1 MTDRFVPILVAA
13 ALTALCALAPARARA
28 CSCMQQSQRDAFEQ
42 AVAVFEGHVLE
53 VKPSATE
60 PEISPVT
67 VRFKVVQAW
76 KGAEGEEVVLN
87 TAANSAM
94 CGYAFAAG
102 KSYLV
107 YASATEGK
115 LDVSLC
121 SRTQPSAAAGE
132 DLKALGLGATP
143 VDPKADPHA
152 APPAAATDE
161 PPARGG
167 CAGCALAP
175 AEARLHGAELLCV
188 LGALLVASRRRFAAV
203 RWRSLITSRRRSGSR
218 S

>member
-1 MTDRFVPILVAA
+1 MIERFVPILVAA
-13 ALTALCALAPARARA
+13 LTAFCAFAPARARA

-60 PEISPVT
+60 PEVGNVT

-76 KGAEGEEVVLN
+76 KGTESEEVVLG
-87 TAANSAM
+87 TPANSAM
-94 CGYAFAAG
+94 CGYAFAVG
-102 KSYLV
+102 QSYLV
-107 YASATEGK
+107 YASASEGK

-121 SRTQPSAAAGE
+121 SRTQPSAQAGE
-132 DLKALGLGATP
+132 DLKALGIGATP

-152 APPAAATDE
+152 APQPATQE

-167 CAGCALAP
+167 CAGCALTP
-175 AEARLHGAELLCV
+175 AEARQNGAALLIV
-188 LGALLVASRRRFAAV
+188 IGALA
-203 RWRSLITSRRRSGSR
+203 LITYRRRSGSR